1 MRSALEYASII
12 WDPYLQKDVTVLN
25 EFSER
30 LPIGS
35 LLPTTGSIV
44 CHVWWENYN
53 WKHYRSIAE
62 FNVWHLCTR
71 FSMARWRCQPNWLI
85 WNYLYVLAEEYYN
98 QQKLY
103 KPRTH
108 TTEYQKSFVH
118 SQSHSGILFLH
129 QLLSPTQYLP
139 SSVGSP
145 LFRRAQPL
153 VAVIASGSW
162 WLLSRSR
169 SRSRSRAP
177 LRETAS
183 KALRHDTCSQGISQ
197 FYLHTRTF
205 IRNRNEPYLPVQR
218 PNIARRDVL
227 IQGWTAEALSPSCLI
242 GIRLHACYPLFY
254 NCFFLPE

>member
-1 MRSALEYASII
+1 M
-12 WDPYLQKDVTVLN
+12 V
-25 EFSER
+25 
-30 LPIGS
+30 
-35 LLPTTGSIV
+35 
-44 CHVWWENYN
+44 
-53 WKHYRSIAE
+53 
-62 FNVWHLCTR
+62 
-71 FSMARWRCQPNWLI
+71 RWRCQPNWFI
-85 WNYLYVLAEEYYN
+85 WNYLYVQAEETITN
-98 QQKLY
+98 RSCINLE
-103 KPRTH
+103 H
-108 TTEYQKSFVH
+108 TLLNTRNPSYTGQ
-118 SQSHSGILFLH
+118 SQSGILFLH

-183 KALRHDTCSQGISQ
+183 KALRHGTCSQGISQ

-218 PNIARRDVL
+218 PNIVRRDVL

-254 NCFFLPE
+254 NCFFYRNKCT